1 VTRRQLALR
10 LHTDGLVAD
19 CFAGL
24 GGASLGIEWALGRSP
39 DIAINHD
46 PEMVALHAENHPE
59 TRHFCESIWEVD
71 PKLATGGRSVRLAWF
86 SPDCKHFS
94 RAKGGKPVD
103 KKVRSLA
110 WSVVRWARA
119 VGPEVICLE
128 NVEEFAD
135 WGPLH
140 PGHTN
145 GCLGPADDS
154 RDGRTWLC
162 RKGCEYRR
170 PIQSRKGVTFRRWRA
185 KLEKLGYRV
194 EMRLL
199 RACDYGAPTTRKRLF
214 LIARRDGKPIAWPS
228 ATHGP
233 GLAPFRTAGECMDW
247 SIPIPS
253 IFERQKPL
261 AEPTMR
267 RIAHG
272 LQRFVIDAESPY
284 FVPDI
289 GAAAFLVHRS
299 NGERR
304 GQSPRVYDID
314 QPLGTIVAQGQKH
327 ALVVAFLAKHFGGHG
342 TPGSSLARPMDTI
355 TCKDH
360 HALVRAFLVRYNG
373 TSLAESLSQ
382 PLGTLTTRDRYGLVT
397 VAGEQYG
404 IADIGM
410 RMLVPRELARAQ
422 SFPDSYVLDTAAGER
437 VTKTA
442 QVRGIGNSVS
452 AKAAAAFIAE
462 NCAERKSSRR
472 SVAA

>member
-1 VTRRQLALR
+1 VAGEVVVTRRQLALR
-10 LHTDGLVAD
+10 LHTDGLIAD
-19 CFAGL
+19 CFAGI

-59 TRHFCESIWEVD
+59 TRHFIESVWEVD
-71 PKLATGGRSVRLAWF
+71 PKVATGGRRVRLAWF

-128 NVEEFAD
+128 NVAEFAD
-135 WGPLH
+135 WGPL
-140 PGHTN
+140 
-145 GCLGPADDS
+145 GP
-154 RDGRTWLC
+154 DGRPCPT
-162 RKGCEYRR
+162 
-170 PIQSRKGVTFRRWRA
+170 RKGVTFRRWKA
-185 KLEKLGYRV
+185 HLEKLGYRV

-199 RACDYGAPTTRKRLF
+199 RACDYGAPTNRKRLF
-214 LIARRDGKPIAWPS
+214 LIARRDGKPIAWPTP
-228 ATHGP
+228 THGP
-233 GLAPFRTAGECMDW
+233 GLAPYRTAGECMDW

-253 IFERQKPL
+253 IFERKAPL

-272 LQRFVIDAESPY
+272 LQRFVIDAERPY
-284 FVPDI
+284 FVPEI

-304 GQSPRVYDID
+304 GQAPRVYDID
-314 QPLGTIVAQGQKH
+314 APLGTICAQGQKH

-373 TSLAESLSQ
+373 TSGAETLSA

-397 VAGEQYG
+397 VAGERYG

-410 RMLVPRELARAQ
+410 RMLSPRELARAQ
-422 SFPDSYVLDTAAGER
+422 SFPDSYVLDVAAGDP

-442 QVRGIGNSVS
+442 QVRGIGNSVA
-452 AKAAAAFIAE
+452 AKAAEAFIAE
-462 NCAERKSSRR
+462 NCVERKVARR
-472 SVAA
+472 ATEAA

>member
-1 VTRRQLALR
+1 VLAGEVVVTRRQLALR

-19 CFAGL
+19 CFAGI

-59 TRHFCESIWEVD
+59 TRHFIESVWEVD
-71 PKLATGGRSVRLAWF
+71 PKIATGGRRVRLAWF

-103 KKVRSLA
+103 KKIRSLA

-128 NVEEFAD
+128 NVAEFAD
-135 WGPLH
+135 WGPL
-140 PGHTN
+140 G
-145 GCLGPADDS
+145 A
-154 RDGRTWLC
+154 DGRPC
-162 RKGCEYRR
+162 
-170 PIQSRKGVTFRRWRA
+170 PIRKGVTFRRWKA
-185 KLEKLGYRV
+185 HLEKLGYRV

-199 RACDYGAPTTRKRLF
+199 RACDYGAPTNRKRLF

-228 ATHGP
+228 PTHGP
-233 GLAPFRTAGECMDW
+233 GLSPYRTAGECMDW

-253 IFERQKPL
+253 IFERKAPL

-272 LQRFVIDAESPY
+272 LQRFVIDAEHPFY
-284 FVPDI
+284 VPAL

-304 GQSPRVYDID
+304 GQAPRVYDID

-355 TCKDH
+355 TCRDH

-373 TSLAESLSQ
+373 TSRAESLSA
-382 PLGTLTTRDRYGLVT
+382 PLGTLTTKDRYGLVT
-397 VAGEQYG
+397 VAGERYG

-410 RMLVPRELARAQ
+410 RMLSPRELARAQ
-422 SFPDSYVLDTAAGER
+422 SFPDSYVLDVAAGEP

-442 QVRGIGNSVS
+442 QVRGIGNSVA
-452 AKAAAAFIAE
+452 AKAAEAFIAE
-462 NCAERKSSRR
+462 NCVERKVARR
-472 SVAA
+472 AQGAA